1 LQGGPGGSSLFG
13 LFVENGPYN
22 VLSDGITIV
31 PNPNTWNTAYS
42 MLYIDNPVGTGY
54 SFTGQDAGYAT
65 NEDMVAADLYSALTQ
80 FFLIFDDHQPCDFYV
95 TGESYAGKYI
105 PAISYKIHIENAK
118 PSPKPFINLKG
129 LAIGDGWTDP
139 INMVGGYSNLLY
151 DFGLCSTPQKDVIN
165 TWTDNILAAINAKQW
180 VQAFDLWD
188 QLLNGDT
195 IPYPSYFYNITGL
208 TDYYNMENTNPPAA
222 FGYYSTYVTLNTTR
236 DAIHVGSLP
245 YNDGS
250 VVEHHLEGDFM
261 PSMAPLMPTLIDN
274 YKVLVY
280 SGQLDIIV
288 ASSLTAAW
296 LDALQWSGAADFAKA
311 NKVIWK
317 VKSTDTDVAG
327 YARQSHSL
335 SHVIVRGAGH
345 ILPYDQPVRGL
356 DMITRFI
363 ENIPFTP

>member
-1 LQGGPGGSSLFG
+1 
-13 LFVENGPYN
+13 V
-22 VLSDGITIV
+22 
-31 PNPNTWNTAYS
+31 
-42 MLYIDNPVGTGY
+42 
-54 SFTGQDAGYAT
+54 
-65 NEDMVAADLYSALTQ
+65 NEDMVALDLYSALSQ

-105 PAISYKIHIENAK
+105 PAISNKIHIENAK
-118 PSPKPFINLKG
+118 PTPKPFINLKG

-139 INMVGGYSNLLY
+139 VNMVAGYSNVLY
-151 DFGLCSTPQKDVIN
+151 DFGLCSTPQKQVIDA
-165 TWTDNILAAINAKQW
+165 WTTNILNAINSKQW
-180 VQAFDLWD
+180 TQAFDLWD

-208 TDYYNMENTNPPAA
+208 TDYYNLENTNPPAA
-222 FGYYSTYVTLNTTR
+222 FDYYSTYVTLNSTR

-250 VVEHHLEGDFM
+250 KVEDHLIPDVM
-261 PSMAPLMPTLIDN
+261 QSMVYVMPTLLDN
-274 YKVLVY
+274 YKVLIY

-296 LDALQWSGAADFAKA
+296 LDKLQWSGAADFAKA

-317 VKSTDTDVAG
+317 VKSTDTEVAG
-327 YARQSHSL
+327 YARTAHNL
-335 SHVIVRGAGH
+335 LHVIVRGAGH
-345 ILPYDQPVRGL
+345 ILPYDQGARGL

-363 ENIPFTP
+363 ENQPFTP